1 MFMDEAFCSFLFVL
15 VDDEDFEL
23 EEAGAVVGAGAAAGA
38 LLAGGGLDCAS
49 AVPASKVRPRAA
61 TVRVFMFD
69 LLGWKKPL
77 FPPNAPIPALFR
89 RQIDKLGFRARGFT
103 ARRDSPGTP
112 AMELRRERISI
123 FARMEP

>member
-1 MFMDEAFCSFLFVL
+1 MFMAEAFCSFLFVL
-15 VDDEDFEL
+15 VELDEDDEL
-23 EEAGAVVGAGAAAGA
+23 EAAGALVAAGA